1 MESHLHRCA
10 QDLEDAVAERT
21 RELQREVADRKRA
34 EKRLGESEQRNRAW
48 IEYSPV
54 CTKIVDLD
62 FNLQFMSRAGVEG
75 LGIDNITRFYGKPYP
90 FDFYPESFRN
100 TMTRNLERTRKTGEI
115 ITQEASVADVDGSEL
130 WFHSTLVPVNNEAG
144 QIDYIMVISVDTTD
158 RKRVEETLR
167 REAELRKAL
176 LDDLPCAAMILRK
189 GTREIVFSNKKART
203 MFGAVPGEICYE
215 TCAER
220 DDPCPWCLAPEVWAT
235 NESRRFEPEYRG
247 RFYEGIWLPYDD
259 ETYIHYIFDITDRK
273 HAEEELAKH
282 RDHLEKLVK
291 DRTAEIEAQREQVLE
306 ASRLK
311 SEFLAT
317 MSHELRTPLNSIMA
331 LSQLML
337 SAGTGEDLA
346 KDAEFLSVIERN
358 GRNLLNL
365 INDILDLSTIEA
377 GKIRISPGE
386 FAFSEMVNRVLA
398 IARPMAEAKALRFEV
413 DLADIPIVYSDRER
427 IKQILLNLIGNAV
440 KFTEAGQIAVTA
452 SESGGMISIA
462 VADTGIGISPD
473 VLPHVFDSF
482 RQADGSNTR
491 KYEGT
496 GLGLAIS
503 QQLAG
508 LLGGQITV
516 TSELGKGSTFTVRL
530 PVRMADAGQ
539 AAGDATGATDA
550 GPVRSAADRAPETNS
565 GAILVVE
572 DNADNLLATV
582 AILDSL
588 GYECVTALNGGL
600 AVAAAKTHV
609 PALVLMDIQL
619 PVMDGLEAARQIKA
633 DAILKDI
640 PIVALTAKAMKG
652 DREEILA
659 AGCDDYL
666 SKPIDPE
673 SLRQVLSKWLN

>member
-1 MESHLHRCA
+1 MAEKTNHANCLEQQSPLPLMIVEDDAAQLKTLSAIMRDKGFEVNPCRTAAEAMEYFERDGAGVVVLDLHLPDANGMEVLRKLADRSGVPIILHTAFSSFESARDALNLGAFAYVEKGGDPDELLNHVHRAMESHLHRRT

-21 RELQREVADRKRA
+21 RELQRA
-34 EKRLGESEQRNRAW
+34 
-48 IEYSPV
+48 
-54 CTKIVDLD
+54 
-62 FNLQFMSRAGVEG
+62 
-75 LGIDNITRFYGKPYP
+75 
-90 FDFYPESFRN
+90 
-100 TMTRNLERTRKTGEI
+100 
-115 ITQEASVADVDGSEL
+115 
-130 WFHSTLVPVNNEAG
+130 
-144 QIDYIMVISVDTTD
+144 
-158 RKRVEETLR
+158 EETLR
-167 REAELRKAL
+167 RELELRRAL
-176 LDDLPCAAMILRK
+176 LDNLPCAAMILKK

-203 MFGAVPGEICYE
+203 MFGAVPGQICYE
-215 TCAER
+215 VCAER

-235 NESRRFEPEYRG
+235 NEPRRFESEYRG
-247 RFYEGIWLPYDD
+247 RFYEGIWLPHDD
-259 ETYIHYIFDITDRK
+259 ETYIHFIFDITDRK
-273 HAEEELAKH
+273 QAEEELAKH
-282 RDHLEKLVK
+282 RDHLEELVR
-291 DRTAEIEAQREQVLE
+291 DRTAEVEAQRKQVFE

-337 SAGTGEDLA
+337 SAGTGGDCE

-386 FAFSEMVNRVLA
+386 FAFSEMVDSVLA
-398 IARPMAEAKALRFEV
+398 IAYPMAEAKVLRFEV
-413 DLADIPIVYSDRER
+413 DLADIPLVYSDKER
-427 IKQILLNLIGNAV
+427 IKQILLNLLGNAV

-503 QQLAG
+503 QKLAG

-516 TSELGKGSTFTVRL
+516 TSELGKGSTFTLRL
-530 PVRMADAGQ
+530 PVRMADVVQ
-539 AAGDATGATDA
+539 AESDVAEATDA
-550 GPVRSAADRAPETNS
+550 DPARSAADRDPKIGT

-582 AILDSL
+582 AILDDF
-588 GYECVTALNGGL
+588 GYECVTAVNGEL
-600 AVAAAKTHV
+600 AISAARTHAPV
-609 PALVLMDIQL
+609 LILMDIQL
-619 PVMDGLEAARQIKA
+619 PVMDGLEVARQIKA

-640 PIVALTAKAMKG
+640 PVVALTAKAMKG
-652 DREEILA
+652 DREEILD

-673 SLRQVLSKWLN
+673 SMRQVLHKWLN